1 MLQLFFQFWEKG
13 TVPFSQNKKFKVIFV
28 VAYGKGTVEVH
39 GGSIV
44 NNGASGR
51 ASCVHT
57 SGNGNSAGATVT
69 LDGVTMESKGVAALN
84 TQLI

>member
-1 MLQLFFQFWEKG
+1 MG

-57 SGNGNSAGATVT
+57 SGNQHSDGAKRLTSTFSTVFGSSC
-69 LDGVTMESKGVAALN
+69 LSSS
-84 TQLI
+84 